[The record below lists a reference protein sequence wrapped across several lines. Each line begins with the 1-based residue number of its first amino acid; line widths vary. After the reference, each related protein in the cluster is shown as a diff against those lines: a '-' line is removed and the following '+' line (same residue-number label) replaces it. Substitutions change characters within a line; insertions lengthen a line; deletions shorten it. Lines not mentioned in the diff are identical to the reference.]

1 MGGWTSTYSRHLD
14 FLVQDGLVAD
24 LLSRMVCPELLVG
37 LENMLAYYQM
47 VEGEM
52 TGTRLTEIEKEE
64 VHIAQQPDCKPLLE

>member
-1 MGGWTSTYSRHLD
+1 MSTYGRHLD

-52 TGTRLTEIEKEE
+52 TGTRSTEMEKEE
-64 VHIAQQPDCKPLLE
+64 VHIAQQPDCIHLLE

>member
-1 MGGWTSTYSRHLD
+1 MGGWTSTYGRHLD
-14 FLVQDGLVAD
+14 FLVQDGLVTD

-52 TGTRLTEIEKEE
+52 TGTRSTEME
-64 VHIAQQPDCKPLLE
+64 Q